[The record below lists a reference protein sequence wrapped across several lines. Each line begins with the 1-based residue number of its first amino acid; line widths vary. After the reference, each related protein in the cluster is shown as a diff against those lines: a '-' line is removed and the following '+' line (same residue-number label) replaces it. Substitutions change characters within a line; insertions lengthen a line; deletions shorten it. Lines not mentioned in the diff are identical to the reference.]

1 MAQKTTKNNPTM
13 TAKNF
18 VEKLPSSTDSADN
31 NSVSSDV
38 DNCTNN
44 YRRSGKK
51 MLKKHRKNLSKLKKH
66 Y

>member
-51 MLKKHRKNLSKLKKH
+51 NAKKTS
-66 Y
+66 